1 MRIRYLLMTMALV
14 PLMACAQGEEKK
26 TNQNFVVKGLMWVK
40 TLIDSMAVANIDRS
54 YIEQPKKPWA
64 VEARSSISHSSL
76 EMEADWSYGDL
87 LDGRISA
94 KTDNNLPAS
103 LGVWV
108 GYRGYG
114 FGLSKQLS
122 GEGSTFS
129 LGAMGGSFG
138 INMRI
143 CNYRSAAPYVSYF
156 FASEGEVDADEDHVP
171 MDDPIKVRSFFLD
184 GYYMFNGK
192 HFSYAA
198 AYDQSLIQRR
208 SAGSFMA
215 GLMYYHSSVAFDDDS
230 NWPLILLMRTIGKL
244 KFTQANVGAGYAY
257 NWVPARGWLIS
268 AQVMP
273 MISFYNKNTVYY
285 YDVQDN
291 DGRSVFGLVLMD
303 DEDSFDYDGNYKIVE
318 DTSEST
324 ANHVSWNFDARL
336 SLVYN
341 WKNCYLRVYGHYNRF
356 RYKNDYGIGW
366 LQDWTGYASLGI
378 RF

>member
-14 PLMACAQGEEKK
+14 PLMASAQGEEKK
-26 TNQNFVVKGLMWVK
+26 SDQNFVVKGLMWVK
-40 TLIDSMAVANIDRS
+40 TLIDSMAVANVDRS

-76 EMEADWSYGDL
+76 EMEADWSFENVI
-87 LDGRISA
+87 DGRITA
-94 KTDNNLPAS
+94 KTDNNYPAS
-103 LGVWV
+103 LGVWA

-114 FGLSKQLS
+114 FGFSKQLS
-122 GEGSTFS
+122 GDGSTFS

-143 CNYRSAAPYVSYF
+143 NSYRSSTPYVTYS
-156 FASEGEVDADEDHVP
+156 FASGGEVDADAGDVP
-171 MDDPIKVRSFFLD
+171 LDDPIRIRSFFLD
-184 GYYMFNGK
+184 GYYMFNGR

-230 NWPLILLMRTIGKL
+230 SWPMVLLMKTIGKL

-257 NWVPARGWLIS
+257 NWVPARGWLVS

-273 MISFYNKNTVYY
+273 MITFYNKTKVCY
-285 YDVQDN
+285 YDIQD
-291 DGRSVFGLVLMD
+291 DKGKSIFSID
-303 DEDSFDYDGNYKIVE
+303 SDEIDYDGHYHVVE
-318 DTSEST
+318 VNDEATG
-324 ANHVSWNFDARL
+324 NRVSWNFDARL

-341 WKNCYLRVYGHYNRF
+341 WSNCYLRVYGHYNRF
-356 RYKNDYGIGW
+356 RYKNDEGLGW
-366 LQDWTGYASLGI
+366 IQDWTGYASLGI